1 MRGSRSL
8 ILIVVIPLV
17 MALAGCEEGP
27 PVPEDAHLPP
37 STRPAT
43 GPAEPGLVSV
53 PPAASVRPGPEPPHG
68 GCLLPMRDGRGY
80 VEWVVETGRLYY
92 LDPAGSPL
100 AGVGSAALH
109 VRSAKG
115 PRAVPLVDCSDAGYP
130 DACVTLAPGSDL
142 LRRPDTDGVLRFS
155 VHGEGRRVL
164 LRFKPP
170 ATHAAGATLTP
181 ADTQPGS

>member
-27 PVPEDAHLPP
+27 PVPEDAHLAPR
-37 STRPAT
+37 TRPAT
-43 GPAEPGLVSV
+43 GPAGPGLVSV
-53 PPAASVRPGPEPPHG
+53 PPVSARPGPEPPHG
-68 GCLLPMRDGRGY
+68 GCLLPMSDGRGY

-100 AGVGSAALH
+100 AGVSGAALH
-109 VRSAKG
+109 VRSATG
-115 PRAVPLVDCSDAGYP
+115 PRAVPLVDCGDADYP
-130 DACVTLAPGSDL
+130 DACVTVAPGSDL
-142 LRRPDTDGVLRFS
+142 LRRPDTGGVLRFS
-155 VHGEGRRVL
+155 VHGEGCRVL

-170 ATHAAGATLTP
+170 ASPAAGATLTP